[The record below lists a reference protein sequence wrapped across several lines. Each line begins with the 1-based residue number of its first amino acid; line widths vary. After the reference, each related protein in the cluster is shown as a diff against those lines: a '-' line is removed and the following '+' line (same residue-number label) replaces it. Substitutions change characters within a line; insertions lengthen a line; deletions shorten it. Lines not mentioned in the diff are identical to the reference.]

1 MSTKGITFNG
11 KHSYR
16 DMDITMTGERVIGY
30 PDKRKIKIAP
40 PFSNITYDFS
50 ELYGDQVYEE
60 RLLTYRFNMINY
72 SSMNYAGVQHEATK
86 VVNWLMNSNG
96 KKKLTDPDVDGYYFL
111 AEVEGGVDLEHFI
124 TSGVLNVTFVA
135 YPFKISE
142 LQEGHDIWDEFNFE
156 LDIAQ
161 ETKHTVNGTKVI
173 TLFNNGTPSVV
184 PTIVTSAPIKVTK
197 DNIEYSFSAGTS
209 KNDSFQLPS
218 GEHKLTL
225 TGNGTIEFI
234 FYKELI

>member
-1 MSTKGITFNG
+1 MSIKGITFNG
-11 KHSYR
+11 KHSYH
-16 DMDITMTGERVIGY
+16 DMGITMTGERIIGY
-30 PDKRKIKIAP
+30 PNKRKIKIAP

-86 VVNWLMNSNG
+86 IVNWLMNSNG
-96 KKKLTDPDVDGYYFL
+96 KKRLTDPDVGGYYFL

-161 ETKHTVNGTKVI
+161 EAKHTVNDTKVI
-173 TLFNNGTPSVV
+173 TLYNTGTPSVV
-184 PTIVTSAPIKVTK
+184 PTVIAGAPFKVTK
-197 DNIEYSFSAGTS
+197 DNVEFSFDTGTS
-209 KNDSFQLPS
+209 KSDDFQFPS

-234 FYKELI
+234 FHKELI